1 MKWAAIASVI
11 SSSAVSECKRAPQE
25 ISGIFDMK
33 VSAAVV
39 DECADA
45 SVRLGELIELVA
57 SEERQNT
64 ATKDICRKLVETGR
78 WLLG

>member
-1 MKWAAIASVI
+1 
-11 SSSAVSECKRAPQE
+11 
-25 ISGIFDMK
+25 MK
-33 VSAAVV
+33 VSAVVV

-45 SVRLGELIELVA
+45 SVCLGELIELAA

-64 ATKDICRKLVETGR
+64 VTKDICRKLVETGR